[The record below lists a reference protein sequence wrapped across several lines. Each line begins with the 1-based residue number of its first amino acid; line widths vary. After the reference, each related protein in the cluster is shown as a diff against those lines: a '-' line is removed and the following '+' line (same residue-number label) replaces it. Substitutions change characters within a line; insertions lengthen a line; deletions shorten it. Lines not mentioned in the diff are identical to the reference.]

1 MTSPIQ
7 SSVLQKK
14 IILGVCS
21 GVGIIILFLASI
33 PLWFDI
39 ERYRPEVVSISEKFL
54 NGKLTLGKLTFS
66 VWGKLRFKV
75 DGLSLTDLAGEKVLA
90 VKYFEGEISL
100 PSIFSESP
108 CVVVTLDKPEIN
120 IIKSKQGKI
129 NVLNLLKLQ
138 PDPPAYRQEKINQE
152 SEPRQKKGSNALQ
165 SIAPSYLSEFI
176 NRLQVDLRLTHA
188 QILYRDPA
196 AEVNLAFKNVNIEA
210 THFSLLRPSQ
220 IMIAAD
226 LETRF
231 GKTSLV
237 KGPFELKTEI
247 DFRPEANDSAGLRV
261 QASSDLTKLEI
272 VLANGFKK
280 KKGEAASFLCDL
292 VKTSKDIKGNF
303 SLQVPG
309 FQLSMRTK
317 MLSFDRPEG
326 DIQFSSTVM
335 DLDKMFADKERGESG
350 ETDPLNKKESAR
362 GPEKITSSQ
371 KTESLDEMLVEL
383 RRNSFFKNSIFNIKG
398 NFKNIKTK
406 GILIPFLES
415 SAILKG
421 GVISLKQLKIDLL
434 GGQGTATGELNLMT
448 PIPTYRL
455 SAEFKGLQLAQAIDS
470 QSELLKNSVIGKAQF
485 QFSGKGEGLNPEMA
499 KTKFSGRGSFKVT
512 EARFISLD
520 VGRWVGQGIGSS
532 FLKVVEQVPLLK
544 GKQMP
549 SQVKIESRY
558 DFISSDF
565 TINKGL
571 LEAPN
576 FIAKAVSQ
584 KGLDLKGLTELT
596 LKDCGLKA
604 RWQVIDTYN
613 LTKARDI
620 SLEQGGVKIEHLLAE
635 DNSPVSFPIEID
647 GTCQAPQFNY
657 EAMSGPLIKV
667 ALKNVA
673 LGVSKRLT
681 QELGK
686 RLQTEIIHRAGKPLG
701 DALKNIFGK

>member
-7 SSVLQKK
+7 SRLLQKK
-14 IILGVCS
+14 IFLGFCS
-21 GVGIIILFLASI
+21 IVGIVILILAAI
-33 PLWFDI
+33 PLWFDVDH
-39 ERYRPEVVSISEKFL
+39 YRPQMVSVSEEFL

-75 DGLSLTDLAGEKVLA
+75 DGLALTDLAGEKILA

-100 PSIFSESP
+100 PSIFSKSP
-108 CVVVTLDKPEIN
+108 CVVFTLDKPEIN
-120 IIKSKQGKI
+120 ITKSKQGKI
-129 NVLNLLKLQ
+129 NLLDLVKIQ
-138 PDPPAYRQEKINQE
+138 PDPLAHRQEKINQE
-152 SEPRQKKGSNALQ
+152 SESRQKKSSEALP
-165 SIAPSYLSEFI
+165 SVAPSYLAEFI
-176 NRLQVDLRLTHA
+176 KRLQVDLRLTDA

-196 AEVNLAFKNVNIEA
+196 AEVNLEFKKVNIEA

-231 GKTSLV
+231 GKSLLV
-237 KGPFELKTEI
+237 KGPFELKVAI
-247 DFRPEANDSAGLRV
+247 DFRPQANDPVAARV

-272 VLANGFKK
+272 VLANGFQK

-292 VKTSKDIKGNF
+292 VKTSKDIKGDF
-303 SLQVPG
+303 SFEVPG
-309 FQLSMRTK
+309 FQLSMKTK
-317 MLSFDRPEG
+317 MVSFDRPQG
-326 DIQFSSTVM
+326 DIQFSSAAM
-335 DLDKMFADKERGESG
+335 DLDKILGGREGSESAK
-350 ETDPLNKKESAR
+350 TDLLNKKGSSR
-362 GPEKITSSQ
+362 GAQKVAPREKTA
-371 KTESLDEMLVEL
+371 SLDEMLLEL
-383 RRNSFFKNSIFNIKG
+383 RRNSIFKNSIFNIKL
-398 NFKNIKTK
+398 NFKNIKTQ
-406 GILIPFLES
+406 GIRIPFLES
-415 SAILKG
+415 FAILKG

-434 GGQGTATGELNLMT
+434 GGQGTAIGELDLMT

-455 SAEFKGLQLAQAIDS
+455 SADFKGLQLAQAIDS

-499 KTKFSGRGSFKVT
+499 KTKFSGKGSFKVT

-520 VGRWVGQGIGSS
+520 VGRWVGQGMGPS

-549 SQVKIESRY
+549 SQVTIESRY

-565 TINKGL
+565 TINKGI

-620 SLEQGGVKIEHLLAE
+620 SLEQGGIKIEHLLAE
-635 DNSPVSFPIEID
+635 GTSPVSFPIEID

-673 LGVSKRLT
+673 FGVSKRLT

-686 RLQTEIIHRAGKPLG
+686 SLQTEIIHQAGKPLG
-701 DALKNIFGK
+701 DALKHIFGK